1 AQCSSSPSKPCRVSL
16 LTPSYKRPG
25 KAARRATKRLPT
37 TGKTIDCEGE
47 PHRRLPM
54 PTRNELAAKSAPP
67 ATGRGS
73 GDVEK
78 QDLAASV
85 GNGNGSSN
93 PATETKSQQPS
104 LTGLPFLLLF
114 SSVIL
119 AVLQI
124 ALNATITSTV
134 IPIITDEFH
143 SADDVGWYASSFF
156 VTTCAVSPLT
166 GKLFRLFDAKA
177 TFIAFLAIYFLGSLL
192 AGVARSSAMFIGARA
207 VAGVGG
213 SGILTGGMTLIAMS
227 VPIAKRSLVNAVLMG
242 MFATFQ
248 AVGPVIGGALTSS
261 ATWRWCFY
269 INLPL
274 GGVVMIFVGL
284 FVKIPS
290 LETPKRPIAGD
301 NAAGAAT
308 SEPLTLYEKLVQID
322 LVGLLTFVLA
332 TALFLIGLQWGGTA
346 YPWASGMVIGF
357 MAGGLVCYVLLGF
370 WFWHKGDLALIPTR
384 FFRSR
389 VLNLIAFTSI
399 AQAGG
404 TFTALYWYPIWFQA
418 VKGADA
424 LRSGVML
431 LPLILAQL
439 VFSIVSGGL
448 VQKTGYYLP
457 EVVAGNILIALGGGL
472 TTTFVPSTGSG
483 EWIGYQI
490 LVGAGRGLALQ
501 VANVPNEDASIASA
515 YAMFAQFFGGALCNC
530 VAKTIMTSSLGP
542 ALARYAPDVDPRLF
556 AKLGIT
562 EAPKVVSEA
571 QLPGVLLAYNGAIY
585 LQLAAAGVALVTGF
599 GVGWKNLNR
608 VDKDRAKEQA
618 GPTPAEMPDPTKE
631 LAKS

>member
-1 AQCSSSPSKPCRVSL
+1 
-16 LTPSYKRPG
+16 
-25 KAARRATKRLPT
+25 
-37 TGKTIDCEGE
+37 
-47 PHRRLPM
+47 
-54 PTRNELAAKSAPP
+54 
-67 ATGRGS
+67 
-73 GDVEK
+73 
-78 QDLAASV
+78 
-85 GNGNGSSN
+85 
-93 PATETKSQQPS
+93 
-104 LTGLPFLLLF
+104 
-114 SSVIL
+114 
-119 AVLQI
+119 
-124 ALNATITSTV
+124 
-134 IPIITDEFH
+134 
-143 SADDVGWYASSFF
+143 
-156 VTTCAVSPLT
+156 
-166 GKLFRLFDAKA
+166 
-177 TFIAFLAIYFLGSLL
+177 
-192 AGVARSSAMFIGARA
+192 
-207 VAGVGG
+207 
-213 SGILTGGMTLIAMS
+213 
-227 VPIAKRSLVNAVLMG
+227 
-242 MFATFQ
+242 
-248 AVGPVIGGALTSS
+248 
-261 ATWRWCFY
+261 
-269 INLPL
+269 
-274 GGVVMIFVGL
+274 MIFVGL

-448 VQKTGYYLP
+448 VQKTGYYVP

-501 VANVPNEDASIASA
+501 VV
-515 YAMFAQFFGGALCNC
+515 
-530 VAKTIMTSSLGP
+530 SS
-542 ALARYAPDVDPRLF
+542 
-556 AKLGIT
+556 
-562 EAPKVVSEA
+562 
-571 QLPGVLLAYNGAIY
+571 
-585 LQLAAAGVALVTGF
+585 
-599 GVGWKNLNR
+599 
-608 VDKDRAKEQA
+608 
-618 GPTPAEMPDPTKE
+618 PDP
-631 LAKS
+631 